1 MAIARLKKM
10 ARIICDVAVVFFDLK
25 QALGEGRKKLAA
37 MDGFGGVQRRSSG
50 LVCLVTLNSHGE

>member
-25 QALGEGRKKLAA
+25 QALV
-37 MDGFGGVQRRSSG
+37 GGVRKSLLQLAGFS
-50 LVCLVTLNSHGE
+50 VY